1 MKTLYLVATPQ
12 LCLLKYIKGRMFNLE
27 DFQLTKSQDIKYMI
41 KNY

>member
-1 MKTLYLVATPQ
+1 MKTLVVIPR
-12 LCLLKYIKGRMFNLE
+12 LCLLKNINGRMFNLE